1 VEAWALSAQSNRK
14 EVDMAWAIFVMVLIL
29 ALTWRQIHRRR
40 NRGTRGMYRDYRDVG
55 PDEMRTRVEGN
66 MAWGD
71 QLRDRYRR
79 P

>member
-1 VEAWALSAQSNRK
+1 MSWT
-14 EVDMAWAIFVMVLIL
+14 IFAMVLIL
-29 ALTWRQIHRRR
+29 AMTGWRIHRQR

-71 QLRDRYRR
+71 TLRDRYRR